1 MLIPPLA
8 PRGGLAAQIPLALA
22 TAATAQTLP
31 RADQR
36 IRTHLL
42 TLFSVPRAALP
53 TPSPARKRLVAL
65 ILLGYDIRLYP
76 RLGAFDLDDPANW
89 CAWLHD
95 QRVLL
100 SDYLAHWQE
109 IPIPAFPHGVPLLAG
124 LAADRTD
131 GDNADAADG
140 AEGDGLDA
148 LEVAL

>member
-8 PRGGLAAQIPLALA
+8 PRGGPAAQIPLALA

-31 RADQR
+31 RANQR

-65 ILLGYDIRLYP
+65 ILLGYEIHLYP

-109 IPIPAFPHGVPLLAG
+109 IPIPAFPRGVPLLSG

-131 GDNADAADG
+131 EGDDHADN
-140 AEGDGLDA
+140 EGDGPIA